1 MLKNL
6 KISTRVII
14 ILSFVA
20 IVAVGINGYIGYT
33 TARKTLKQESFNKL
47 TAVREMK
54 ANQIQDYFTNI
65 RDQIITFSEDRMIVD
80 AMKEFKAGFNEI
92 NINFG
97 VDYKIKAE
105 VRIRNYYRTQFIARF
120 IKNLDKSEIPHDHED
135 FIKGFWPEGEK
146 THLLQD
152 LYISSNPY
160 LIGRKDLLDYSDD
173 GSRYSSVH
181 AIYHPIIRNYL
192 KKFGYYDIFLVDPDN
207 GHIVYTVFK
216 EIDFG
221 TSLLEGPY
229 RETKFA
235 EAYRAAR
242 EATEPSFVRLVDFE
256 SYAPSYNDPASFIAS
271 PIFEKGEIIGILI
284 FQMPVDRINDIMTNK
299 QAWGE
304 VGLGKSGESYIV
316 ADDFRMRNQS
326 RFLIEDSENYFT
338 MIQKIGTPHEIVDQI
353 RAHKSTIGLQ
363 EVSTEGTRAALQGEI
378 GTRIFPDYRGVPVL
392 SSFRPLEINDMNWVL
407 MSEIDEAEAFLHV
420 YFIRN
425 SIFVSCGVI
434 FVLIL
439 VIAIFFARSLTR
451 PLRMLGNTAK
461 ELANGNLDVKIDIS
475 GKDEIGDL
483 ARIFET
489 MQHSIKRLVNKLEE
503 SKHTLEEKVTLRTME
518 LEKANEQAKSANK
531 AKSAFLANMSHELRT
546 PMNAILGYSEMLT
559 DDAKDEGY
567 DDMIPD
573 LKKINT
579 AGKHLLSLINDILDL
594 SKIEAGRMDLYLENF
609 DLREMIEESG
619 TTIEPLVVK
628 KNNRL
633 ELRLADDLGSLH
645 ADLTKVRQ
653 ALFNLLSNAAKFM
666 EKGTITIEGTRNFRD
681 GQDWIKISIHDNGI
695 GIPSE
700 KIDLVFEEFTQA
712 DESTTRNYGGTG
724 LGLPLSRRFC
734 RMMGGDITVKS
745 VKGKGSTFTIDLP
758 AMVKDKQKDAEYA
771 VSGNVDKAI
780 SIAKSINGITKNP
793 VLVIDDDKTAREL
806 MLRTLEK
813 EGIGAVGVEG
823 GEEGLKKARE
833 LKPCLITLDVLMP
846 HIDGWAVLQRLKS
859 DPETEAI
866 PVIMVTMVDEK
877 AMGYAMGAVDYMT
890 KPFDRKGLA
899 SKVRKYMSGTSSKV
913 LVIEDNDASR
923 EIMRST
929 LEGADWVVKEAEN
942 GKIGLKQ
949 FEDEQPDLILLDL
962 MMPVMDG
969 FEFVSKLRR
978 LEKGKDVPVIVISAK
993 DLSDEERRQLSGMVE
1008 NIIQKDGTET
1018 SRMVKEASDIIN
1030 K

>member
-1 MLKNL
+1 
-6 KISTRVII
+6 
-14 ILSFVA
+14 
-20 IVAVGINGYIGYT
+20 
-33 TARKTLKQESFNKL
+33 
-47 TAVREMK
+47 
-54 ANQIQDYFTNI
+54 
-65 RDQIITFSEDRMIVD
+65 
-80 AMKEFKAGFNEI
+80 
-92 NINFG
+92 
-97 VDYKIKAE
+97 
-105 VRIRNYYRTQFIARF
+105 
-120 IKNLDKSEIPHDHED
+120 
-135 FIKGFWPEGEK
+135 
-146 THLLQD
+146 
-152 LYISSNPY
+152 
-160 LIGRKDLLDYSDD
+160 
-173 GSRYSSVH
+173 
-181 AIYHPIIRNYL
+181 
-192 KKFGYYDIFLVDPDN
+192 
-207 GHIVYTVFK
+207 
-216 EIDFG
+216 
-221 TSLLEGPY
+221 
-229 RETKFA
+229 
-235 EAYRAAR
+235 
-242 EATEPSFVRLVDFE
+242 
-256 SYAPSYNDPASFIAS
+256 
-271 PIFEKGEIIGILI
+271 
-284 FQMPVDRINDIMTNK
+284 
-299 QAWGE
+299 
-304 VGLGKSGESYIV
+304 
-316 ADDFRMRNQS
+316 
-326 RFLIEDSENYFT
+326 
-338 MIQKIGTPHEIVDQI
+338 
-353 RAHKSTIGLQ
+353 
-363 EVSTEGTRAALQGEI
+363 
-378 GTRIFPDYRGVPVL
+378 
-392 SSFRPLEINDMNWVL
+392 
-407 MSEIDEAEAFLHV
+407 
-420 YFIRN
+420 
-425 SIFVSCGVI
+425 
-434 FVLIL
+434 
-439 VIAIFFARSLTR
+439 
-451 PLRMLGNTAK
+451 
-461 ELANGNLDVKIDIS
+461 
-475 GKDEIGDL
+475 
-483 ARIFET
+483 
-489 MQHSIKRLVNKLEE
+489 
-503 SKHTLEEKVTLRTME
+503 
-518 LEKANEQAKSANK
+518 
-531 AKSAFLANMSHELRT
+531 
-546 PMNAILGYSEMLT
+546 
-559 DDAKDEGY
+559 
-567 DDMIPD
+567 MIPD

-666 EKGTITIEGTRNFRD
+666 EKGIITIEGTRNFRD

-758 AMVKDKQKDAEYA
+758 AMVKDKKKEAESIL
-771 VSGNVDKAI
+771 SGNVDEAI

-806 MLRTLEK
+806 LLRTLEK
-813 EGIGAVGVEG
+813 EGLSAVGAEG

-846 HIDGWAVLQRLKS
+846 HIDGWTVLQRLKS

-866 PVIMVTMVDEK
+866 PVIMVTMVDER

-923 EIMRST
+923 EIMRSI
-929 LEGADWVVKEAEN
+929 LEGADWAVKEAEN
-942 GKIGLKQ
+942 GKIGLEQ

-1018 SRMVKEASDIIN
+1018 SRMMKEVSDIIN